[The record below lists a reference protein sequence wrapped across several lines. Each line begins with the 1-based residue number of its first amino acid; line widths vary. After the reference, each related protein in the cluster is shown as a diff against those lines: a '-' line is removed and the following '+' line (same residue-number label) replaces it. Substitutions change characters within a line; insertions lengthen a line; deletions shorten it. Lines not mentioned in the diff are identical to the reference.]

1 MQVAWGLGLSGVVGG
16 RGIVCKNG
24 DYSVMINFFR
34 FSSPNLVR
42 NFVGIGYGQFN
53 TCVNVSLRLC
63 QGSIITACSTGSIL
77 LACKIS
83 HKLLVIASSLW

>member
-42 NFVGIGYGQFN
+42 NFVGQRFSQTLSGFYYYCLFN
-53 TCVNVSLRLC
+53 WINPFGMQNLSQTFSHSLVTLVMLQLC
-63 QGSIITACSTGSIL
+63 
-77 LACKIS
+77 
-83 HKLLVIASSLW
+83 